1 MCHFLF
7 VSCGWLWIVRC
18 GMVLIETGEL
28 YVHLYYD
35 IGICEEEKKGG
46 GES

>member
-1 MCHFLF
+1 MSFFVCFL
-7 VSCGWLWIVRC
+7 WLVVDCALC